1 MLWVLKIFG
10 DCKNMRV
17 IRYMIDIRYILQ
29 DELVI
34 LFYSYNL
41 FIYLSIYIYIYIIII
56 IIIIIKM

>member
-1 MLWVLKIFG
+1 
-10 DCKNMRV
+10 MRV